1 MCGVSA
7 SLASESSSLR
17 RLSLPFDGQSVASY
31 RRPMGHRF
39 ALSAALA
46 AFIPFISPAAAV
58 QNVGTPGDPVT
69 PGVPPPFFR
78 KGGPESFP
86 RLPGANEG
94 IPYDGPVSGQ
104 DAPPGHPSAP
114 RPGDADAAP
123 SPKPPTRAEKLDRLL
138 DRLGK
143 AADAEEAQG
152 IAGLV
157 QRMWMES
164 GSDTADLLMS
174 RAVSAMSGDRH
185 DVAEALLDQIIALQ
199 PGWAEAWN
207 KRATLRFLEHDDA
220 GSMED
225 ISHVLALEPR
235 HFGALSGM
243 GFILERHGE
252 EAGAL
257 KALRRALAVYPQ
269 DADVRKAVD
278 KLAPTVEGQD
288 L

>member
-1 MCGVSA
+1 MG
-7 SLASESSSLR
+7 
-17 RLSLPFDGQSVASY
+17 Y
-31 RRPMGHRF
+31 RI

-46 AFIPFISPAAAV
+46 AFIPIASPVAAAPD
-58 QNVGTPGDPVT
+58 VGRPGDTVA
-69 PGVPPPFFR
+69 PGAPPPFFR
-78 KGGPESFP
+78 KGLPESFP

-94 IPYDGPVSGQ
+94 IPYDGPVAGQ
-104 DAPPGHPSAP
+104 DGPPGPPSSSRSGEAE
-114 RPGDADAAP
+114 AAP
-123 SPKPPTRAEKLDRLL
+123 APKPPTRAERLDKLL

-143 AADAEEAQG
+143 ADDAGEAQG

-157 QRMWMES
+157 QRIWMES
-164 GSDTADLLMS
+164 GSDTADLLMG
-174 RAVSAMSGDRH
+174 RAVSAMSGERH
-185 DVAEALLDQIIALQ
+185 DVAAALLDQIIALQ

-269 DADVRKAVD
+269 DEDVRKAVD

>member
-1 MCGVSA
+1 
-7 SLASESSSLR
+7 
-17 RLSLPFDGQSVASY
+17 
-31 RRPMGHRF
+31 MGHRI

-46 AFIPFISPAAAV
+46 ASIRLVSPAAAS
-58 QNVGTPGDPVT
+58 QDVGTPVDPAT
-69 PGVPPPFFR
+69 PVAPPPFFR
-78 KGGPESFP
+78 KELPESYP

-94 IPYDGPVSGQ
+94 IPYNGPVSGQ
-104 DAPPGHPSAP
+104 HGTPDHPPSHRAGE
-114 RPGDADAAP
+114 ADAAP
-123 SPKPPTRAEKLDRLL
+123 SPKPSTRAEKLDKLL
-138 DRLGK
+138 DRLGR
-143 AADAEEAQG
+143 AEDAEEAQG
-152 IAGLV
+152 VAGLV

-185 DVAEALLDQIIALQ
+185 DVAEALLDKIIALQ

-220 GSMED
+220 GSIED

-278 KLAPTVEGQD
+278 KLVPAVEGQD